1 MNEWEEITNRILKSI
16 SIVKTNTKREEII
29 KVAILVHLYKLL
41 QTEEYFNDMTEVLN
55 KTRKK

>member
-55 KTRKK
+55 NSRKR